1 MEELLTTNNL
11 PAPPVPGIFVNRE
24 LSWLEFNR
32 RVLSESLNPKIP
44 LMERLKFLSIYFS
57 NLDEF
62 FMVRV
67 GSLHDQSIVEP
78 NKLDDKTGLNAAGQI
93 DAILKKVAEI
103 NSIAERAWES
113 IKQQMRAQDID
124 LMDTQHLN
132 KLDEQIVQKYFA
144 ENIRPLLSP
153 QIIDRQHPFPF
164 LKNKEQFVLTVLEN
178 KEKEKDKDKSKDK
191 SQTKGDSL
199 QLGIVPFSHLPP
211 YFIFT
216 LNQRRRVL
224 FTADIIL
231 YCAQKLY
238 GKQKVVEKH
247 IMRVTRNADISVD
260 EGLYDFDID
269 FRGVMEEMLK
279 KRRRLDVVRLQ
290 FSSMPGERVVNF
302 LCKKFKVTPACF
314 LVQSIPL
321 DFSFGFALPSALDP
335 HKEEKSWFYHEAK
348 PFVPVD
354 FAKGDAGGAINY
366 LQNHDMLLSFP
377 FHSTKPFVDLLYEA
391 GDDPSVVSI
400 KISLYRLANH
410 SKIASALAH
419 AAEKGKEVLCVL
431 ELRARFDEQNNIDY
445 ATMLEEAGCTVIY
458 GLSDYKIHAKLCL
471 ITRKVHNQIQYI
483 TQVGTGNYNEKTSE
497 LYTDLSFISTDPK
510 MGEDATRV
518 FQALCV
524 GEVVESTER
533 LWVAP
538 NCFESNVLRYIQEQ
552 IDLARSGGEGYVFI
566 KVNSLNDMEIM
577 EKLIEASQAGVKV
590 EMVIRGICCLC
601 PGIPGYTDNI
611 RIKSIVGRYLEHSRI
626 FIFGTGEQQRIFM
639 GSGDLLNRNTRRR
652 VEVFAEVRDG
662 DPRREILHLVDAIR
676 MDNQN
681 SWEMLSDGSY
691 VKDNSDHA
699 EPLDSHTYLHHYFEK
714 PFELPPAKLSLKE
727 RLFGR
732 FHKN

>member
-1 MEELLTTNNL
+1 MND
-11 PAPPVPGIFVNRE
+11 VFMNRE
-24 LSWLEFNR
+24 LSWLKFNE
-32 RVLSESLNPKIP
+32 RVLEEAEDERTP
-44 LMERLKFLSIYFS
+44 LCERLSFASIYQS

-67 GSLHDQSIVEP
+67 GSLVDQDDVTPKLRENKTNMTAREQIEAVIDRVRELNGRRDKVYARLMEKLEEQGVRLVDFRKIGRQESERLERYFDSEIAPLISPSIV
-78 NKLDDKTGLNAAGQI
+78 G
-93 DAILKKVAEI
+93 
-103 NSIAERAWES
+103 R
-113 IKQQMRAQDID
+113 
-124 LMDTQHLN
+124 
-132 KLDEQIVQKYFA
+132 
-144 ENIRPLLSP
+144 
-153 QIIDRQHPFPF
+153 RQPFPF
-164 LKNKEQFVLTVLEN
+164 LRNKDIYAVVVLEG
-178 KEKEKDKDKSKDK
+178 K
-191 SQTKGDSL
+191 KGKYK
-199 QLGIVPFSHLPP
+199 LGIIPCSAGVFPRLIEVSASEKTYMLAEDLILH
-211 YFIFT
+211 FIP
-216 LNQRRRVL
+216 
-224 FTADIIL
+224 
-231 YCAQKLY
+231 
-238 GKQKVVEKH
+238 KVFEGYVVKAKSL
-247 IMRVTRNADISVD
+247 MRVTRNADID
-260 EGLYDFDID
+260 ADALYDDDLDYREFMVQLI
-269 FRGVMEEMLK
+269 
-279 KRRRLDVVRLQ
+279 KRRKRLAPVRLEL
-290 FSSMPGERVVNF
+290 SRELDGIIVDT
-302 LCKKFKVTPACF
+302 LCRYMDVPREYVFMSAT
-314 LVQSIPL
+314 PL
-321 DFSFGFALPSALDP
+321 DFSFLFGLEDVLRQRGELFYERRIPQ
-335 HKEEKSWFYHEAK
+335 KSPAFVSGKPILAQIAQKDKLLSYPYESMK
-348 PFVPVD
+348 PF
-354 FAKGDAGGAINY
+354 
-366 LQNHDMLLSFP
+366 LEML
-377 FHSTKPFVDLLYEA
+377 TEA
-391 GDDPSVVSI
+391 ANDDSVVSI
-400 KISLYRLANH
+400 KMTLYRVAKQ
-410 SKIASALAH
+410 SKVVEALCE
-419 AAEKGKEVLCVL
+419 AAENGKDVLVL
-431 ELRARFDEQNNIDY
+431 VELKARFDEENNIEWSRR
-445 ATMLEEAGCTVIY
+445 LEEAGCSVIY
-458 GLSDYKIHAKLCL
+458 GLDGYKVHSKLCL